1 MDDRERESRAALERL
16 ERESETLGSSSLAR
30 MGRRLGDHFGAADAV
45 GEGEGGGTDPME
57 LWGRRIGRALSLL
70 GVIALGLWLAAQLGS
85 W

>member
-30 MGRRLGDHFGAADAV
+30 MGRRLGDHFGGADAV